1 MKGGRCE
8 CCEGNGLILIEM
20 HFLPDVYVPCDEC
33 HGARYNR
40 DTLEVRYKGKNIS
53 EVLDMTVEDAY
64 EFFKHIPQIAEF
76 LFSGQ
81 AEGVLP
87 PETTLK
93 ALADIPQAVDAGLS
107 PEAMKKIEEDLAK
120 L

>member
-1 MKGGRCE
+1 MKTLFAGAVALA
-8 CCEGNGLILIEM
+8 LIAGPVLAQPPAAATAPAAAAAK
-20 HFLPDVYVPCDEC
+20 LSS
-33 HGARYNR
+33 NS
-40 DTLEVRYKGKNIS
+40 TLTALAKDPKAKEILV
-53 EVLDMTVEDAY
+53 
-64 EFFKHIPQIAEF
+64 KHIPQIAEF

>member
-1 MKGGRCE
+1 MKTLFAGAVALA
-8 CCEGNGLILIEM
+8 LIAGPALAQPPTAAPATPAAATPAGK
-20 HFLPDVYVPCDEC
+20 LSS
-33 HGARYNR
+33 AS
-40 DTLEVRYKGKNIS
+40 TLTALAKDPKAK
-53 EVLDMTVEDAY
+53 EVLA
-64 EFFKHIPQIAEF
+64 KHIPQIAEF